1 MKIYVDVLFINMK
14 KDTFLIELDENSSLS
29 IAKNKLQETSYVYP
43 EEQIW
48 FCDNTVINDRNK
60 IKWNKDSFYS
70 VIVNNKWYSFSIKTI
85 TNTTINLN
93 YITSQD
99 KVSILKYHIYEKTN
113 LSPESYKL
121 TFIRN
126 NQVITLEDNDIIGK
140 HFIPNNSTI
149 NLTIK
154 LNSGLI

>member
-60 IKWNKDSFYS
+60 IKWNKNSFYS
-70 VIVNNKWYSFSIKTI
+70 VIVNNKWYSFNIKTI

-99 KVSILKYHIYEKTN
+99 KVSILKYHIYEKTK

-126 NQVITLEDNDIIGK
+126 NKVITLEDNDIIGK

>member
-126 NQVITLEDNDIIGK
+126 NKVITLEDNDIIGK

>member
-1 MKIYVDVLFINMK
+1 MK

-126 NQVITLEDNDIIGK
+126 NKVITLEDNDIIGK

>member
-1 MKIYVDVLFINMK
+1 MKIYVDVLFINMR
-14 KDTFLIELDENSSLS
+14 KDTFLIELEENSSFFT
-29 IAKNKLQETSYVYP
+29 AKKKLQETSYVYP

-48 FCDNTVINDRNK
+48 FCDNVVIKNNK
-60 IKWNKDSFYS
+60 IEWNEKSFYS
-70 VIVNNKWYSFSIKTI
+70 VIVNNKWYSFDIKTI

-99 KVSILKYHIYEKTN
+99 TISILKYHIYEKTN
-113 LSPESYKL
+113 LSPNSYKL
-121 TFIRN
+121 TFVRDN
-126 NQVITLEDNDIIGK
+126 KVITLEDHDIIGK
-140 HFIPNNSTI
+140 YFIPNNSTI